1 MHEYRFLDH
10 TSQDDHR
17 TFQNQI
23 SALFGSCTVGKALA
37 SSVCECETSIRTHRT
52 YPCFWWDRAAKILPR
67 NVVVLRCKPTPH
79 LVKLVE
85 RQQQGRRGQ
94 RRSRGADGRCDGD
107 LDSGEESIREMI
119 VRAKERTLSIVTSRM
134 TAFRGPRKAC
144 NCGRRSSC

>member
-1 MHEYRFLDH
+1 MIIVLSKIKSPHYLEV
-10 TSQDDHR
+10 
-17 TFQNQI
+17 
-23 SALFGSCTVGKALA
+23 ALLGRCLLHLYVNARLPL
-37 SSVCECETSIRTHRT
+37 IRTHIT
-52 YPCFWWDRAAKILPR
+52 YPCFWWDRASNILPR

-134 TAFRGPRKAC
+134 PDSRGPRKAC
-144 NCGRRSSC
+144 GRRSSC